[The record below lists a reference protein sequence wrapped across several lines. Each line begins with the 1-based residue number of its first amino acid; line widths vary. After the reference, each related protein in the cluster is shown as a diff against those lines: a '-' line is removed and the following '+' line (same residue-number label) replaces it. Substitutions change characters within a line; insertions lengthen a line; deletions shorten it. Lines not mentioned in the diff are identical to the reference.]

1 VIFSNNYRKL
11 YSGQK
16 SGGHI
21 MNKLKVFVALMIV
34 GFLGLQFI
42 SIAQTQDNLKGQM
55 QMSQTNNQ
63 TKKLITMNQT
73 NKFEF
78 QPLPYAYDALEPSID
93 KLTVEIHYSKHHKA
107 YYDNFIN
114 AIKGTEMESMDIKDI
129 FRNIGKFPV
138 AVRNNGGGY
147 FNHTFY
153 WEGMKA
159 SGGGLPTGK
168 LSDAITKSFTSFD
181 EFKKQFS
188 DAGKTRFGSGWAW
201 LSLDDK
207 GKLFISSTPNQ
218 DNPLMDLAEKKGTP
232 LLVMDVW
239 EHAYYLKYQNKRP
252 DYIDAFWNIVNWEEV
267 TRRYETALKSL
278 NIK

>member
-1 VIFSNNYRKL
+1 MI
-11 YSGQK
+11 
-16 SGGHI
+16 
-21 MNKLKVFVALMIV
+21 KLKFVAAVFTL
-34 GFLGLQFI
+34 GFNGLLYTP
-42 SIAQTQDNLKGQM
+42 IAHTQELPKFQIEKN
-55 QMSQTNNQ
+55 QTNNYSENRTVMKTQ
-63 TKKLITMNQT
+63 I
-73 NKFEF
+73 KFEF
-78 QPLPYAYDALEPSID
+78 EPLPYSYEALEPSID
-93 KLTVEIHYSKHHKA
+93 KQTVEIHYSRHHKA

-114 AIKGTEMESMDIKDI
+114 AIKGTDMESMDIKDI
-129 FRNIGKFPV
+129 FKNISKYPV

-207 GKLFISSTPNQ
+207 GNLFISSTPNQ

-252 DYIDAFWNIVNWEEV
+252 DYIEAFWNIVNWAEV
-267 TRRYETALKSL
+267 AKRYEKAL
-278 NIK
+278 N

>member
-1 VIFSNNYRKL
+1 MYLHL
-11 YSGQK
+11 YQNSGQI

-21 MNKLKVFVALMIV
+21 MNRLKVFVALMIF
-34 GFLGLQFI
+34 GIPGLQYI
-42 SIAQTQDNLKGQM
+42 SIAQTQDTLKGQM
-55 QMSQTNNQ
+55 QIYQTNNQ
-63 TKKLITMNQT
+63 FNKLIAMNQT

-78 QPLPYAYDALEPSID
+78 QPLPYSYDALEPYID
-93 KLTVEIHYSKHHKA
+93 KQTVEIHYSKHHKA

-114 AIKGTEMESMDIKDI
+114 AIKGTDMESMDIIDI
-129 FRNIGKFPV
+129 FRNISKYPM
-138 AVRNNGGGY
+138 AARNNGGGY

-159 SGGGLPTGK
+159 HGGGLPTGK
-168 LSDAITKSFTSFD
+168 LSDSITVSFGSFD

-201 LSLDDK
+201 LCLDDN
-207 GKLFISSTPNQ
+207 GKLFICSTPNQ
-218 DNPLMDLAEKKGTP
+218 DNPVMDIAEKNGIP

-252 DYIDAFWNIVNWEEV
+252 DYIDAFWNVVNWEEV

-278 NIK
+278 SKK

>member
-1 VIFSNNYRKL
+1 
-11 YSGQK
+11 
-16 SGGHI
+16 
-21 MNKLKVFVALMIV
+21 MNKLDYFSLIFIA
-34 GFLGLQFI
+34 GFLNLQI
-42 SIAQTQDNLKGQM
+42 IIVAQSPVIPQNQFNK
-55 QMSQTNNQ
+55 NQ
-63 TKKLITMNQT
+63 TKSNLKTNEHMNT
-73 NKFEF
+73 PVKFEF
-78 QPLPYAYDALEPSID
+78 QPLPYAYDALEPFID
-93 KLTVEIHYSKHHKA
+93 KLTLEIHYGKHHKA
-107 YYDNFIN
+107 YYDNFLT

-129 FRNIGKFPV
+129 FRNISNYPV

-168 LSDAITKSFTSFD
+168 LSEAIIKSFTSFD

-207 GKLFISSTPNQ
+207 GKLFVSSTPNQ
-218 DNPLMDLAEKKGTP
+218 DNPLMDMAEKKGTP

-252 DYIDAFWNIVNWEEV
+252 DYIDAFWNIVNWAEV
-267 TRRYETALKSL
+267 AKRYETALTSL
-278 NIK
+278 Q

>member
-1 VIFSNNYRKL
+1 
-11 YSGQK
+11 
-16 SGGHI
+16 
-21 MNKLKVFVALMIV
+21 MNKLKVFVAFMII
-34 GFLGLQFI
+34 GFLGLQCV
-42 SIAQTQDNLKGQM
+42 STAQTQDSLKNQK
-55 QMSQTNNQ
+55 QIYQTKNPSNKPVTMNQ
-63 TKKLITMNQT
+63 TKKFELQT
-73 NKFEF
+73 
-78 QPLPYAYDALEPSID
+78 LPYAFDALEPAID
-93 KLTVEIHYSKHHKA
+93 KQTLEIHYGKHHKA

-114 AIKGTEMESMDIKDI
+114 AVKGTEMESMDIREI
-129 FRNIGKFPV
+129 FRNISKYPI

-153 WEGMKA
+153 WESLRA
-159 SGGGLPTGK
+159 PGGGLPTGK
-168 LSDAITKSFTSFD
+168 LSDAIAKSFSSFD

-188 DAGKTRFGSGWAW
+188 EAGKTRFGSGWAW
-201 LSLDDK
+201 LSISDD

-218 DNPLMDLAEKKGTP
+218 DNPLMDIAENKGIP

-278 NIK
+278 NKK